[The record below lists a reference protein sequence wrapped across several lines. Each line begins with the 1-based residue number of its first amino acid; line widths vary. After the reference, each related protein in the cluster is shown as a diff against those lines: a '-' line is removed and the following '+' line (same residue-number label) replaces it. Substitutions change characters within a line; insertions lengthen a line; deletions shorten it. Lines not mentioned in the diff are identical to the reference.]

1 MVDRLPET
9 TYNIIGQSGKLR
21 GQTFREMGGKDKFK
35 RKKTSSG
42 GQGQR
47 RKFSLSKIPWALVKI
62 YVYFGLGLVFFFA
75 LFAQDFF
82 FKSVMEPFTA
92 FVALCSSQIL
102 NIFGSWTSVSGT
114 HLSSSD
120 YGINVVYGCNGA
132 FATAI
137 LLSGIIAYPSRIRE
151 KLVGVLIG
159 IPAIFAI
166 NQIRVISLF
175 LLGRSHPDVF
185 EEAHVYVWQPII
197 IIFAILVWDFWAR
210 SFVRKDKV
218 HKKAVSA

>member
-1 MVDRLPET
+1 
-9 TYNIIGQSGKLR
+9 
-21 GQTFREMGGKDKFK
+21 MGGKDKFR

>member
-1 MVDRLPET
+1 MV
-9 TYNIIGQSGKLR
+9 G
-21 GQTFREMGGKDKFK
+21 K
-35 RKKTSSG
+35 RKSRN
-42 GQGQR
+42 R
-47 RKFSLSKIPWALVKI
+47 RAPSAGEGRRKKFSLRKIPWALVRI
-62 YVYFGLGLVFFFA
+62 YIYFGVALVFFFA

-92 FVALCSSQIL
+92 FVAFCSSKLL
-102 NIFGSWTSVSGT
+102 NVFGSWTSVSGT

-166 NQIRVISLF
+166 NQVRVISLF

-197 IIFAILVWDFWAR
+197 IIFAIFVWDFWAR
-210 SFVRKDKV
+210 NFVRKGKV
-218 HKKAVSA
+218 QKDAVSD